1 MHLLPPLLAAL
12 STTPFEQ
19 ELPLQVT
26 PIESLDVDAAQHA
39 EVLQVVRDFGRPE
52 VNIAVDAWI
61 PAGDA
66 ARIDAVRLWWSDDV
80 DRFPFNDRVL
90 RHLVIDY
97 RRVQPDRWK
106 IRVAGDGMDLSFVVA
121 LHDGRPALFAD
132 VVRDD
137 GRVVKACRTESAL
150 LLARRFLGIPIGLDA
165 MLVRCSGPD
174 GTTHRGRL
182 QLQKPK
188 RPSPRRR
195 PR

>member
-26 PIESLDVDAAQHA
+26 PIEALDVDDARHT

-52 VNIAVDAWI
+52 VNIAVDAWM
-61 PAGDA
+61 PEGDA

-97 RRVQPDRWK
+97 RRVRPDRWK
-106 IRVAGDGMDLSFVVA
+106 IRVAGDGMGFTFVVA
-121 LHDGRPALFAD
+121 LHEGRPALFAD

-137 GRVVKACRTESAL
+137 GHVVKACRADSAL
-150 LLARRFLGIPIGLDA
+150 LRARRFLGIPIGLDT

-174 GTTHRGRL
+174 GVAHRGRL
-182 QLQKPK
+182 HLAQ
-188 RPSPRRR
+188 PRRR
-195 PR
+195 RR